1 VSLRAELAL
10 VRGSFALELALEVE
24 AGQTVALVG
33 PNGSGKSTLVE
44 ALAGL
49 IPIDVGE
56 ITLDGTRLESP
67 QAGIRVAPQQRPIG
81 VMFQGLW
88 LFPHLSAED
97 NVAYGL
103 RASGAGRREARAAV
117 TPLLARLG
125 LLELAQRRPASLS
138 GGEAQRVALARA
150 LAPQPR
156 MLLLDEPLSALDL
169 ELRPRTRVFL
179 QEILASF
186 PGPRLVITHE
196 PREALLLA
204 DRVVV
209 LERGRVVQ
217 QGSPDELRQR
227 PQTPYVAR
235 LAGVN
240 LLEGTLD
247 GRRLRAGELSLD
259 VEPGQLGL
267 AAGTPL
273 LATVHPHSVRVERA
287 DAEPGHEGA
296 WETLVEGVELEGDRV
311 RIELR
316 QPAGFVAELP
326 AADLDLRRFSPGTAI
341 RASIPRD
348 QISIYPR
355 MAS

>member
-1 VSLRAELAL
+1 MLA
-10 VRGSFALELALEVE
+10 VRGLSKRFGPTTALSDVDFEVGTGE
-24 AGQTVALVG
+24 TVSVLG
-33 PNGSGKSTLVE
+33 PSGSGKSTLLRVI
-44 ALAGL
+44 AGL
-49 IPIDVGE
+49 EPPDEGSVLWDHSD
-56 ITLDGTRLESP
+56 ITTVPAHARQFGL
-67 QAGIRVAPQQRPIG
+67 
-81 VMFQGLW
+81 MFQDYA
-88 LFPHLSAED
+88 LFPHRDVAG
-97 NVAYGL
+97 NVGFGL
-103 RASGAGRREARAAV
+103 RMAGGSPSDIDRRVGEVLELVGLAGMQGRRID
-117 TPLLARLG
+117 
-125 LLELAQRRPASLS
+125 QLS

-217 QGSPDELRQR
+217 QGSPDELRKR

-355 MAS
+355 MSS